1 MAKKSAVEKKPTID
15 RAAAEAYWKRNI
27 SLITILLIVWAVV
40 SYVAA
45 IFLAQPLYNIKLGQL
60 PLSFWFAQ
68 QGSILIFVLLIFIYC
83 WRMDTID
90 KEFGLNE

>member
-27 SLITILLIVWAVV
+27 SLITILLIVWALV

-68 QGSILIFVLLIFIYC
+68 QGSILIFVLLIFTYC

>member
-1 MAKKSAVEKKPTID
+1 MSEQQDWTQAK
-15 RAAAEAYWKRNI
+15 AEEYWKRNI
-27 SLITILLIVWAVV
+27 RMITILLIVWALV

-45 IFLAQPLYNIKLGQL
+45 IFLAQPLYAIKLGQL

-83 WRMDTID
+83 WLMDRLD
-90 KEFGLNE
+90 REYGLSE